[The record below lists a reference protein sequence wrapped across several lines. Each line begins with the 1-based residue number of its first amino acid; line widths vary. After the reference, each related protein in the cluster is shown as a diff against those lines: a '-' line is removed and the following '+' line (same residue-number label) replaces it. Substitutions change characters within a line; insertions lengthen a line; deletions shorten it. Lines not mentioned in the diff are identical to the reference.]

1 MYCGNLIHAK
11 LCAWFEQVSLKIGS
25 LQFYKTIF
33 DKSFLLTYLCRDYM
47 LMKTAL
53 DASANSFSL
62 RYIFSDFKAIT
73 KAGLAISVLFSSIA
87 GYLLGFG
94 GDHPFR
100 WATLVMLIVG
110 GYCMV
115 GASNAFN
122 QVIEKDIDKLM
133 DRTKNRPVPAG
144 RMTPATALSIAVL
157 LTLTGLVLLYM
168 INPKTAM
175 FGAISIFLYTSVYTP
190 LKTVTPL
197 SVFVG
202 AFPGAIP
209 FMLGWVAATG
219 DFGIEAGTLFL
230 IQFLWQFPH
239 FWSIGWL
246 SYDDYAKAS
255 IFMLPT
261 KKKDTATALQVIL
274 YTVWLIIASLL
285 PCLGY
290 TGRLFITPIS
300 AVIVLVLGLWMLVY
314 AVKLYNL
321 RTTKAAKALMLAS
334 VSYISLLQ
342 VVYILDKFL
351 R

>member
-1 MYCGNLIHAK
+1 MSTTTNT
-11 LCAWFEQVSLKIGS
+11 FSLKA
-25 LQFYKTIF
+25 IF
-33 DKSFLLTYLCRDYM
+33 T
-47 LMKTAL
+47 
-53 DASANSFSL
+53 
-62 RYIFSDFKAIT
+62 DFKEIT

-87 GYLLGFG
+87 GYLLGF
-94 GDHPFR
+94 DNEFPFQ
-100 WATLVMLIVG
+100 WSVLLMLCIG

-122 QVIEKDIDKLM
+122 QVIEKDIDILM
-133 DRTKNRPVPAG
+133 DRTKNRPVPSG
-144 RMTPATALSIAVL
+144 RMSSNVALLVASL
-157 LTLTGLVLLYM
+157 LTLVGLTLLYM

-190 LKTVTPL
+190 LKTLTSL

-219 DFGIEAGTLFL
+219 NFGIEAGTLFL
-230 IQFLWQFPH
+230 IQFFWQFPH
-239 FWSIGWL
+239 FWAIGWFL
-246 SYDDYAKAS
+246 YEDYEKAG

-261 KKKDTATALQVIL
+261 GKKDKGTALQVIL

-285 PCLGY
+285 PSIGY
-290 TGRLFITPIS
+290 TGKLFISPV
-300 AVIVLVLGLWMLVY
+300 AAGIVFLLGLWMLYY
-314 AVKLYNL
+314 AVQLYKI
-321 RTTKAAKALMLAS
+321 RTAKAARTLMLVS

-342 VVYILDKFL
+342 LVYIIDKFL